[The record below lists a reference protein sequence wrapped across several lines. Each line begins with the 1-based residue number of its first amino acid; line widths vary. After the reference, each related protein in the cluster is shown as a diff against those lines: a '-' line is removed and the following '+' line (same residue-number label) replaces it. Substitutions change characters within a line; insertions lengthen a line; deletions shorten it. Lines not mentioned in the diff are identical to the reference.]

1 MLNKHK
7 LQCDCAEKSDKSIQ
21 CTVKDVKVLNN
32 FNVRYLFN
40 FDQKFKL
47 RLRYNYKSAFTMT

>member
-1 MLNKHK
+1 MLNKHQ

-40 FDQKFKL
+40 FDQKFK
-47 RLRYNYKSAFTMT
+47 